1 MPKVTGIFWFI
12 FSPVED
18 AVNCRMCHFCATQ
31 KESSV
36 EKEEFNRAM
45 DKARTPEDP
54 LGVKVN
60 EK

>member
-1 MPKVTGIFWFI
+1 
-12 FSPVED
+12 
-18 AVNCRMCHFCATQ
+18 MCHFCPTQ

-36 EKEEFNRAM
+36 EKEEFNRAI